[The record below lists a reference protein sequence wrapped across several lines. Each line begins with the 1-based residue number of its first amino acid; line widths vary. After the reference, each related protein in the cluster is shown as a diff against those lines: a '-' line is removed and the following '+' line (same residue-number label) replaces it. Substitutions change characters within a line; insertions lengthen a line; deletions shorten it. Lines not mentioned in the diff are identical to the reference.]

1 MPHLD
6 QKAQYVIK
14 TAGCIDAPLIDWFG
28 PIEIASVVET
38 SGEAL
43 TTLSGIVAD
52 QAGLVGLVRHLHGLG
67 LVILSIERVPFAEKG
82 KTTIDGSSS

>member
-14 TAGCIDAPLIDWFG
+14 TEGDVDSSLVDWFG
-28 PIEIASVVET
+28 PVEIAIGAQET
-38 SGEAL
+38 GETV

-52 QAGLVGLVRHLHGLG
+52 QAGVVGLIRHLHGLG
-67 LVILSIERVPFAEKG
+67 LVLLSIERVPICQERQK
-82 KTTIDGSSS
+82 

>member
-14 TAGCIDAPLIDWFG
+14 TAGCIDAPLVDWFG
-28 PIEIASVVET
+28 PIEIGSVVET
-38 SGEAL
+38 SGEAI

-52 QAGLVGLVRHLHGLG
+52 QAGLVGLIRHLHGLG
-67 LVILSIERVPFAEKG
+67 LVLLSIERVPLCQEG
-82 KTTIDGSSS
+82 